1 MFVKLITNNNYTKQI
16 RKEKEQKTNKLLNY
30 TVTKQNYN
38 FNPNNNKKIN
48 NSQIRINCKKLLKIR
63 EIM

>member
-16 RKEKEQKTNKLLNY
+16 RKEKEQKTNELLNY